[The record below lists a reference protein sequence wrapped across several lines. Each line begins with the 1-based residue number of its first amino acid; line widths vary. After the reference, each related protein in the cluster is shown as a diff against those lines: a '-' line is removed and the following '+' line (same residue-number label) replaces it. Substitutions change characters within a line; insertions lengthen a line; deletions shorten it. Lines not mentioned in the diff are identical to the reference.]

1 MRAFSLFVSALALAN
16 LSQATPLVDTEFAQL
31 DAELEL
37 EHAIDKDNAVKLGN
51 ILEKW
56 IGIAT
61 DGVPSE
67 TKQEKATYIKDTM
80 NGPEPREY
88 LETKTIIDIDRNGL
102 KAQAKDVIKSKQM
115 FTHQTDKTTKFAEW
129 NKAATAAIGPYK
141 EYIGVDGFSTYDH
154 KVQAVKKLAS
164 SMAKCLHNDDCF
176 KSFAK
181 YAAKVHSE

>member
-37 EHAIDKDNAVKLGN
+37 EGVITKPNAVKLGE
-51 ILEKW
+51 IMDKW

-67 TKQEKATYIKDTM
+67 TKQVKDTYIKDTM
-80 NGPEPREY
+80 KGSIPTEY
-88 LETKTIIDIDRNGL
+88 MRTETTIDIDRDGL
-102 KAQAKDVIKSKQM
+102 KADAKNLKKSNQM
-115 FTHQTDKTTKFAEW
+115 FTRQVDKTTKFAEW

-141 EYIGVDGFSTYDH
+141 EVVGGDSFSNYDP
-154 KVQAVKKLAS
+154 KIQAVKKLAS
-164 SMAKCLHNDDCF
+164 SMAKCLDNSLCLE
-176 KSFAK
+176 SFAK

>member
-37 EHAIDKDNAVKLGN
+37 EAPITKPNAVKLGD
-51 ILEKW
+51 LMDKW

-67 TKQEKATYIKDTM
+67 TKQVKDTYIKDTM

-88 LETKTIIDIDRNGL
+88 MRT
-102 KAQAKDVIKSKQM
+102 
-115 FTHQTDKTTKFAEW
+115 
-129 NKAATAAIGPYK
+129 
-141 EYIGVDGFSTYDH
+141 
-154 KVQAVKKLAS
+154 
-164 SMAKCLHNDDCF
+164 
-176 KSFAK
+176 
-181 YAAKVHSE
+181 

>member
-37 EHAIDKDNAVKLGN
+37 EGVITKDNAVKLGN
-51 ILEKW
+51 ILDKW

-67 TKQEKATYIKDTM
+67 TKQVKDTYIKDTM
-80 NGPEPREY
+80 NGPEEKEY
-88 LETKTIIDIDRNGL
+88 LKTVTTIDIDRDGL
-102 KAQAKDVIKSKQM
+102 KAQAHDLKKNKQM
-115 FTHQTDKTTKFAEW
+115 FTNQSDKPTKFAEW
-129 NKAATAAIGPYK
+129 NKAATAALGPYK
-141 EYIGVDGFSTYDH
+141 EYLGGDEFSTYDP

-164 SMAKCLHNDDCF
+164 SMAKCLDNSNCLE
-176 KSFAK
+176 SFA
-181 YAAKVHSE
+181 